1 MLEVKDLEV
10 SFWGQEKSKV
20 VKGVSFD
27 VHDGEIYGLVGE
39 SGSGKSTVLKALTRS
54 LPTPG
59 VITGGDIIYR
69 RSSILNLS
77 VKELRALRGREISR
91 IFQSAMS
98 ALNPVTKIGA
108 QLRDAFLASDAS
120 ADEVE
125 ERIERWLK
133 AVELDQRVLKAYPH
147 ELSGG
152 MLQRVCIAMAMLRK
166 PQLLLLD
173 EPTTALDTV
182 VQREILD
189 TIFKLCRERKTAA
202 LLVSHDLPMVMH
214 YVDRLGVLY
223 QGELVDEG
231 TPLEVFENP
240 KHPHTKALIKAS
252 FPDLDSA
259 ISSFS
264 YHLAWRDILGPEPAP
279 VTDSR
284 MLCRSLRQRASQS
297 KSLHFL
303 VLRRASL
310 SSPKATNV

>member
-1 MLEVKDLEV
+1 MLEIKDLEV
-10 SFWGQEKSKV
+10 SFWGQEKSVV

-259 ISSFS
+259 I
-264 YHLAWRDILGPEPAP
+264 
-279 VTDSR
+279 V
-284 MLCRSLRQRASQS
+284 RS
-297 KSLHFL
+297 
-303 VLRRASL
+303 
-310 SSPKATNV
+310 ATV

>member
-1 MLEVKDLEV
+1 
-10 SFWGQEKSKV
+10 
-20 VKGVSFD
+20 
-27 VHDGEIYGLVGE
+27 
-39 SGSGKSTVLKALTRS
+39 
-54 LPTPG
+54 
-59 VITGGDIIYR
+59 
-69 RSSILNLS
+69 
-77 VKELRALRGREISR
+77 
-91 IFQSAMS
+91 
-98 ALNPVTKIGA
+98 
-108 QLRDAFLASDAS
+108 
-120 ADEVE
+120 
-125 ERIERWLK
+125 
-133 AVELDQRVLKAYPH
+133 
-147 ELSGG
+147 

-259 ISSFS
+259 I
-264 YHLAWRDILGPEPAP
+264 
-279 VTDSR
+279 V
-284 MLCRSLRQRASQS
+284 RS
-297 KSLHFL
+297 
-303 VLRRASL
+303 
-310 SSPKATNV
+310 ATV

>member
-1 MLEVKDLEV
+1 MLDIQDLEV
-10 SFWGQEKSKV
+10 SFWGREKSCV
-20 VKGVSFD
+20 VKGVSFSLK
-27 VHDGEIYGLVGE
+27 DGEIYGLVGE

-59 VITGGDIIYR
+59 VITGGDIVYQGQ
-69 RSSILNLS
+69 SLFDMSDE
-77 VKELRALRGREISR
+77 KLRALRGNQISR

-108 QLRDAFLASDAS
+108 QLRDVFLESDTGS
-120 ADEVE
+120 E
-125 ERIERWLK
+125 ELEARITRWLG
-133 AVELDQRVLKAYPH
+133 AVDLDPRVMNAYPH

-189 TIFKLCRERKTAA
+189 TIFRLCRERKTAA

-231 TPLEVFENP
+231 TPREVYSNP
-240 KHPHTKALIKAS
+240 RHEHTRALIKAS
-252 FPDLDSA
+252 FPDESSA
-259 ISSFS
+259 IVKS
-264 YHLAWRDILGPEPAP
+264 
-279 VTDSR
+279 VT
-284 MLCRSLRQRASQS
+284 A
-297 KSLHFL
+297 
-303 VLRRASL
+303 
-310 SSPKATNV
+310 

>member
-1 MLEVKDLEV
+1 MLEVQDLEI
-10 SFWGQEKSKV
+10 SFWGQEKSTV
-20 VKGVSFD
+20 VRGISFGVR
-27 VHDGEIYGLVGE
+27 DGEIYGLVGE

-69 RSSILNLS
+69 HASILELS
-77 VKELRALRGREISR
+77 PTELRALRGREIAR

-108 QLRDAFLASDAS
+108 QLRDAFLSS
-120 ADEVE
+120 EESSEQVE
-125 ERIERWLK
+125 ERIKHWLR
-133 AVELDQRVLKAYPH
+133 AVELEPRVLKAYPH

-189 TIFKLCRERKTAA
+189 TIFKLCRERQTTA

-231 TPLEVFENP
+231 TPLEVFGSP
-240 KHPHTKALIKAS
+240 THPHTKALIQAS
-252 FPDLDSA
+252 FPDLDST
-259 ISSFS
+259 I
-264 YHLAWRDILGPEPAP
+264 
-279 VTDSR
+279 V
-284 MLCRSLRQRASQS
+284 RS
-297 KSLHFL
+297 
-303 VLRRASL
+303 
-310 SSPKATNV
+310 ATT